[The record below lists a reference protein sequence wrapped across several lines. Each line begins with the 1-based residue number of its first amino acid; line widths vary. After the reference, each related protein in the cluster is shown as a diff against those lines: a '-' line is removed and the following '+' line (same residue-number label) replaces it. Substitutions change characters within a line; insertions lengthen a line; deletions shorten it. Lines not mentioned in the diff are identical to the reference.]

1 MMDRRHAEQLHR
13 YHDHELTDEERRQVE
28 AELDGDD
35 RLRLEAIAELGALLR
50 HTAEAERREVGEVDL
65 WSGIQAALAQAQSLP
80 AAGGQVIPFGRR
92 VRQSVGRHRAAWA
105 SMAMAAAA
113 AALLLVVPWRG
124 APTASDNCTI
134 ESLEV
139 TGAAATLLEVP
150 DSSGQGTLTV
160 LWLDEEELR

>member
-1 MMDRRHAEQLHR
+1 MDPRHAERLHR
-13 YHDHELTDEERRQVE
+13 YHDHELTDDERRQVE
-28 AELDGDD
+28 ATLDDHD
-35 RLRLEAIAELGALLR
+35 RQRLEAIAELGTLLR
-50 HTAEAERREVGEVDL
+50 HTAEAERREAGELDV
-65 WSGIQAALAQAQSLP
+65 WSGIQTALAPPPGLP

-92 VRQSVGRHRAAWA
+92 VRRSLNHHRAAWA

-124 APTASDNCTI
+124 APMASDNCTI